1 MTVFER
7 ATGSE
12 VVIVTAVGAAEGS
25 RGAAAA
31 LACAGADVDRAALL
45 VDVGGRAP
53 RPTLLA
59 SSAANQLEE
68 RLVTH
73 LPQPRVAARGQV
85 CHLAVAAEVES
96 FEIISTAAT
105 IARGSLVVIHQPPAL
120 VQPLLQRGLGARLTG
135 AMLRAEIASDRALL
149 ALVVRDLRG
158 RGLAIGVLK
167 RRLGWVAERRAL
179 FGALAPDAAG
189 GLPAAVVRRLLSH
202 ECYAEFDDPGA
213 DPTRASQPEW
223 RDHASTG
230 SR

>member
-1 MTVFER
+1 MTAFER
-7 ATGSE
+7 AQESDL
-12 VVIVTAVGAAEGS
+12 VLVTAVGEAEGS
-25 RGAAAA
+25 RAAAAA
-31 LACAGADVDRAALL
+31 LACAGADVDEATLL

-68 RLVTH
+68 RLTVH
-73 LPQPRVAARGQV
+73 LPRARVAARGQV

-96 FEIISTAAT
+96 FEIVSTAAT

-120 VQPLLQRGLGARLTG
+120 VQPLLQQGLGSRLTA
-135 AMLRAEIASDRALL
+135 AMLRADVAVDRALL
-149 ALVVRDLRG
+149 ALVVRDLQG
-158 RGLAIGVLK
+158 RGLVVGVLK

-179 FGALAPDAAG
+179 FGALAPDVAG
-189 GLPAAVVRRLLSH
+189 GLPGPLVRRLLSH
-202 ECYAEFDDPGA
+202 ECYAEFDDPRTN
-213 DPTRASQPEW
+213 PTRASQPEW